1 MTSEI
6 TPPGA
11 GDDRRNEM
19 LTPGLRVGLLGGSF
33 NPAHEAHLLVSRMA
47 MRALGLDRVWWL
59 VSPGNPLKPEKGMA
73 PLAERLASARTM
85 ARDPRICV
93 TDIERRLET
102 RYTVDTIASLV
113 TLHPDVHFV
122 WLMGADNMIQLPRWY
137 RWKELT
143 RMIPIAIYP
152 RPGYTLKARLSP
164 AAQALRQATLDTGD
178 ARRLATAQPPAL
190 CFLEG
195 PVSSLSATQIRE
207 SEGWPI
213 TARERDA
220 SRETAE

>member
-1 MTSEI
+1 MTADI

-11 GDDRRNEM
+11 GDDRRCEM

-33 NPAHEAHLLVSRMA
+33 NPAHEAHLMVSRMA
-47 MRALGLDRVWWL
+47 MRTLGLDRVWWL
-59 VSPGNPLKPEKGMA
+59 VSPGNPLKPEKDMA
-73 PLAERLASARTM
+73 PLAERLASARAM
-85 ARDPRICV
+85 ARDPHICV
-93 TDIERRLET
+93 TDVERRLET
-102 RYTVDTIASLV
+102 RYTVDTIASLI

-137 RWKELT
+137 RWKELA
-143 RMIPIAIYP
+143 RMVPIAIYP

-164 AAQALRQATLDTGD
+164 AAEALRRAMLDTGD
-178 ARRLATAQPPAL
+178 ARRLATAQAPAL

-195 PVSSLSATQIRE
+195 PVSSLSATAIRE

-213 TARERDA
+213 GPRE
-220 SRETAE
+220 